1 MTRDDVVWQ
10 VNHDGGW
17 VGARQDPVNTEGGNT
32 PGRMAVHSLFKLLSH
47 LAMATDERKTAIEWS
62 DKTSSTKRL
71 TTRLI
76 TISVCGCWCLLCGF
90 GGCNQWIGSEVKKK
104 RKKRKPQT
112 RRGGGESKKKKKMK
126 NGEKQNSSLN
136 PFVGSSFL
144 CVFLSVFLSLSFC
157 LSLSLSRN
165 RNVAKIRGSCGRIP
179 ILGIPRCGVDDRV
192 LRQRLH
198 CAGIRLHCG
207 PSVQSCDYHQNVSN
221 MWTVKSASCI
231 RQREQILFLY
241 CDQLLRFG
249 FITGAQSQT
258 S

>member
-1 MTRDDVVWQ
+1 MADESERDRIPWTRRGGTLPEGWPCIRCLNYWATWQ
-10 VNHDGGW
+10 WRLMN
-17 VGARQDPVNTEGGNT
+17 
-32 PGRMAVHSLFKLLSH
+32 
-47 LAMATDERKTAIEWS
+47 ERLQLNEA
-62 DKTSSTKRL
+62 TKRVRQRGWQHDWL
-71 TTRLI
+71 LFLFVVAD
-76 TISVCGCWCLLCGF
+76 VCCVVL
-90 GGCNQWIGSEVKKK
+90 EVAINESARKLKKK

-112 RRGGGESKKKKKMK
+112 RRGGGESKKKKMK